1 MTESAPQPN
10 IVEKRHSRG
19 GAPRSSKRY
28 AIDRPRTQADLMDP
42 RPSADSGLQGER
54 PTPRPR
60 REEAL
65 KPDDYD
71 ALPLIYSCSG
81 CSNIAQL
88 ANSVAIELDRETKAE
103 MSCIAGVGG
112 GVKALVKKAR
122 SGRSII
128 ALDGCPLHCVANC
141 LSQQDVVAD
150 FHYTLTDQGFEKAYH
165 DDCDA
170 DDVARVKAKIL
181 GDLNSTNDRIANR

>member
-1 MTESAPQPN
+1 
-10 IVEKRHSRG
+10 
-19 GAPRSSKRY
+19 
-28 AIDRPRTQADLMDP
+28 
-42 RPSADSGLQGER
+42 
-54 PTPRPR
+54 
-60 REEAL
+60 L
-65 KPDDYD
+65 KSDDYD

-81 CSNIAQL
+81 CSSIAQL
-88 ANSVAIELDRETKAE
+88 ANSVAVELDREIKAE

-122 SGRSII
+122 SGRTIV

-150 FHYTLTDQGFEKAYH
+150 FHYTLTDQGFKKTYH
-165 DDCDA
+165 DDCAD

-181 GDLNSTNDRIANR
+181 GDIESTDHGTASR

>member
-1 MTESAPQPN
+1 
-10 IVEKRHSRG
+10 
-19 GAPRSSKRY
+19 
-28 AIDRPRTQADLMDP
+28 MDP
-42 RPSADSGLQGER
+42 RPSADSGGGAGVRQR
-54 PTPRPR
+54 APR
-60 REEAL
+60 REATL

-71 ALPLIYSCSG
+71 ALPLIFSCSG

-122 SGRSII
+122 SGRTII

-150 FHYTLTDQGFEKAYH
+150 FHYTLTDQGFKKAYH

-181 GDLNSTNDRIANR
+181 GDLNSTNGRIANR